1 MARLDLLAFRYCM
14 MEKPLTPST
23 LPVLALAALSL
34 AFGGCATMRTD
45 NQETAQV
52 AAAAAAAATTV
63 DGSKPSAPGSHAAT
77 PAAAAAAAAAAAMA
91 AQSQH
96 RPFAEVVKDAKEMPG
111 MFQIYQRE
119 ERVWLEI
126 APEQFEKP
134 FFFAVN
140 MSNGLGEKFL

>member
-1 MARLDLLAFRYCM
+1 MARLYLPVFRYCM

-96 RPFAEVVKDAKEMPG
+96 RPFAEVVKDAEEVPG
-111 MFQIYQRE
+111 VGQIQQSE
-119 ERVWLEI
+119 ERVRHEL
-126 APEQFEKP
+126 APEQLEKP
-134 FFFAVN
+134 LVFAVN
-140 MSNGLGEKFL
+140 LSHGLG